1 LGLEKGDLAHSDL
14 GWVASLERKL
24 EGNLNVALP
33 ELSGNSDLNL
43 SEQCVIAETFDREVQ
58 LSTPS
63 VKAGAQLVSHP
74 TAPDEQTGGVLHMG
88 TRLAI
93 YNGKTALYREA

>member
-58 LSTPS
+58 LSIPS
-63 VKAGAQLVSHP
+63 VTAGGQWSHP
-74 TAPDEQTGGVLHMG
+74 TAPGEQIGGVLHMG